1 MSLRRPNHL
10 TTVVDL
16 QNGDTIYEIVS
27 SMEADLAAHSDT
39 RILVLA
45 PSIGAAHEMAGLFNQ
60 LSPRLEA
67 FAPIIG
73 ASLRRINTAGHRVII
88 VPSIVAEM
96 GQAFDEFNV
105 LYMLLC
111 PASVASVRQLSARVM
126 RLRSRQSRNKPP
138 VIRLFHDTRVANIE
152 ENMVWLEQHVR
163 EFAAD
168 NVIVTSSVL
177 PLQGT
182 YNPVMC
188 DNANALVLSGWRR
201 PETKYSAVIF
211 LRHGRGGYGTPFVGT
226 LNSAIMHGIL
236 PVQEERPLWAEFRS
250 QINEDERALVVFNVP
265 LHVIAIESP
274 NMRERSLA
282 RFAQSCMAADG
293 FLDWQRGRHAVA
305 ALANPQET
313 VPC

>member
-60 LSPRLEA
+60 VSPGLEA

-73 ASLRRINTAGHRVII
+73 ASLRRIQTAGHRVII
-88 VPSIVAEM
+88 VPALVAEM
-96 GQAFDEFNV
+96 GQSFDEFNV

-111 PASVASVRQLSARVM
+111 PASVPSVRQLSARVM

-226 LNSAIMHGIL
+226 LNGAIMHGIL
-236 PVQEERPLWAEFRS
+236 PVQEERPLWAEFRA

-265 LHVIAIESP
+265 LHVIAIEGQ

-293 FLDWQRGRHAVA
+293 FLDWQRGRQAVA